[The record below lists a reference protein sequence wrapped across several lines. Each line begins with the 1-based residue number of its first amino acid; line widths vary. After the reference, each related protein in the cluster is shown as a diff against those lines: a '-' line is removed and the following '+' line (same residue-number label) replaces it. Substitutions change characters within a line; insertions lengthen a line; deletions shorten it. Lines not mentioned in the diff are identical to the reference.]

1 MKGSA
6 DMLPD
11 WPQPTGIFKDGKSF
25 NALVFLQTVHDIY
38 DTVTLGGPGP
48 DESRAMEQAAF
59 ARMLEERLVV
69 IPNGVLFRMF
79 SSLENSPKIP
89 SEFIETLDDGKRYL
103 RVDCLQENDTTPAAF
118 SPTAAVTTTTATN
131 RSTVAPAMAAAAAAA
146 VSAVPA
152 QPTLTAITSPD
163 VPEEDMPGSEA
174 GRSA

>member
-1 MKGSA
+1 MKGSV

-25 NALVFLQTVHDIY
+25 NTLVFLQTVHDIY
-38 DTVTLGGPGP
+38 NTVTLGGPGP
-48 DESRAMEQAAF
+48 NESRAMEQAAF

-69 IPNGVLFRMF
+69 IPNGVLFHMF

-89 SEFIETLDDGKRYL
+89 LEFIETLDNGKCYL
-103 RVDCLQENDTTPAAF
+103 RVDCLQENDTTPATF
-118 SPTAAVTTTTATN
+118 STTAVTTTTATN
-131 RSTVAPAMAAAAAAA
+131 RSTVTPAMAAAAAAA
-146 VSAVPA
+146 ISAIPA

-174 GRSA
+174 GHSA